1 MDTPSWALAF
11 AYWLHMIATVI
22 WIGGLAALALFI
34 IPAARKSL
42 PVGEFAVML
51 EGLQR
56 RLDPWGWFCLAV
68 LLATGML
75 QMSAN
80 PNYNGFLAFN
90 NRWAVAILLKHLL
103 FLGMAAISAY
113 ITWGLLPQLRRLS
126 FQLAHAKGDDQDS
139 VSEKLFAQ
147 ERLLIYINLVLGI
160 LILAL
165 TAIARA
171 A

>member
-1 MDTPSWALAF
+1 MDTPDWALAL

-22 WIGGLAALALFI
+22 WIGGLAALALFVL
-34 IPAARKSL
+34 PAARRSL
-42 PVGEFAVML
+42 PAGEFAVML
-51 EGLQR
+51 ERLQQ
-56 RLDPWGWFCLAV
+56 RLDPWSWFSLAV

-80 PNYNGFLAFN
+80 PNYGGFLAFN
-90 NRWAVAILLKHLL
+90 NRWAVAILLKHIL

-113 ITWGLLPQLRRLS
+113 ITWGLLPRLRRLS
-126 FQLAHAKGDDQDS
+126 FQLAHAKEVEQESASG
-139 VSEKLFAQ
+139 KLLAQ
-147 ERLLIYINLVLGI
+147 ERLLININLLLGI

>member
-1 MDTPSWALAF
+1 MDTPDWALTL
-11 AYWLHMIATVI
+11 AYWLHMMATVI
-22 WIGGLAALALFI
+22 WIGGLAALSLFVL
-34 IPAARKSL
+34 PAARKSL

-51 EGLQR
+51 DRLQH
-56 RLDPWGWFCLAV
+56 RLDPWSWFSLAV

-80 PNYNGFLAFN
+80 PSYAGFLVFN
-90 NRWAVAILLKHLL
+90 NRWAVAILLKHIL
-103 FLGMAAISAY
+103 FLGMATVSAY
-113 ITWGLLPQLRRLS
+113 ITWGILPRLRRLC
-126 FQLAHAKGDDQDS
+126 FRLANVEGADQDPLN
-139 VSEKLFAQ
+139 EKLLAQ
-147 ERLLIYINLVLGI
+147 ERLLVNINLLLGI